1 MAERSLAWL
10 VGYRRLQVRDERRAD
25 LLLGFLAAGRRAHLP
40 QPVGPPKR
48 CAAPWAPA
56 RPLTD
61 RGTRRLKGVE
71 GDWQLFAVEG

>member
-1 MAERSLAWL
+1 VAERSLAWL

-25 LLLGFLAAGRRAHLP
+25 ILLGFLQLAAALICRNRLDRP
-40 QPVGPPKR
+40 S
-48 CAAPWAPA
+48 AAPWAPA

-61 RGTRRLKGVE
+61 RGTQRLKGVE